1 MKKILISLLLLANL
15 MTGLAFA
22 LDAHPEAVAGHDVS
36 VIELMSDSDS
46 DPADADADQ
55 GHSDHFCH
63 STAHMLG
70 LIFNQSTPFVAS
82 HHDGFVGLSQAPVL
96 LYIAPLLRPPIV

>member
-22 LDAHPEAVAGHDVS
+22 LDAHPEAMTDHDVS
-36 VIELMSDSDS
+36 VIELLSDSDS
-46 DPADADADQ
+46 DHSDADQ

-70 LIFNQSTPFVAS
+70 LIFNQATPFVAS
-82 HHDGFVGLSQAPVL
+82 HHDGFVGLSQVPVL